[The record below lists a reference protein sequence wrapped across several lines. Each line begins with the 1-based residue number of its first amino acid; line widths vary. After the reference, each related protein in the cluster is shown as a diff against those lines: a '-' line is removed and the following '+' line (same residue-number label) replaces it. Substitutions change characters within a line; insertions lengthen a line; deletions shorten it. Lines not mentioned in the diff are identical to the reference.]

1 MRRLLLVPVL
11 VLAAGCSIAG
21 TATPAAAPA
30 PTTAATS
37 PSSGSPASPTARAAT
52 GRTITFEASGSGTA
66 YTIDYG
72 PTPSGTNEREL
83 SPTLPWTQQVPDTD
97 AEIYQVVVVGGNDV
111 GCTITIAGE
120 VVAQEPAGG
129 SAHCVYRR

>member
-11 VLAAGCSIAG
+11 VLATGCGVAG
-21 TATPAAAPA
+21 TATPAPATTRAAAPQATSAAAA
-30 PTTAATS
+30 PTTPATD
-37 PSSGSPASPTARAAT
+37 ADTVVFA
-52 GRTITFEASGSGTA
+52 ASGSGTA

-72 PTPSGTNEREL
+72 PSATGTNEREL
-83 SPTLPWTQQVPDTD
+83 NPSLPWTQQVPDTG

-111 GCTITIAGE
+111 GCTITIGGR